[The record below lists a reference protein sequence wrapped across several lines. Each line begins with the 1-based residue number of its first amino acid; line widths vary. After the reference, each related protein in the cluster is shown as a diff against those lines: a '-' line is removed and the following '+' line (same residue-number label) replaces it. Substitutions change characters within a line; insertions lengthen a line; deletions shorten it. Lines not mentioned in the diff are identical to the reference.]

1 MIWLDYALLII
12 VALSALYSVFR
23 GFVREVLSLIGW
35 VLSFWVAIKFSGQ
48 LAGYFEDIIAIPGV
62 RFGVAFLLL
71 FLGIMVGSIFI
82 SRLVV
87 SLVKLGGLRGFDRF
101 IGAGFGVARGL
112 IIVTVLVLLGGL
124 SPLAQDT
131 AWQQSL
137 MVPYLQKFATWATDN
152 IPDEVIDGVNTRAK
166 ALL

>member
-23 GFVREVLSLIGW
+23 GFVREVLSLAGW
-35 VLSFWVAIKFSGQ
+35 VLAFWVAIKYSAH
-48 LAGYFEDIIAIPGV
+48 LAVYLEGTIDIPGV
-62 RFGVAFLLL
+62 RFVAAFLAL

-82 SRLVV
+82 SRMVVKLVR
-87 SLVKLGGLRGFDRF
+87 LGGLRGFDRF

-112 IIVTVLVLLGGL
+112 VIVTVLVLLGSL
-124 SPLAQDT
+124 SPLTQEP
-131 AWQQSL
+131 AWQQSM
-137 MVPYLQKFATWATDN
+137 MVPYLQKIAGWATDKV
-152 IPDEVIDGVNTRAK
+152 PDEVVNGVSAQAE